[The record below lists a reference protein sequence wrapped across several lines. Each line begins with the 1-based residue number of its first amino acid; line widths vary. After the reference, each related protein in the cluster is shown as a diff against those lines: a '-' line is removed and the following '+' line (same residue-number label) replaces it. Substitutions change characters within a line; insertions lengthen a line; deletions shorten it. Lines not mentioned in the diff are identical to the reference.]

1 MTTDELKAVYDAAR
15 TVAYDAE
22 KAAKDAK
29 KTWLSAL
36 RIDMIADFEAQG
48 GGGVFAKTR
57 VRLGWRGEAVP
68 DMNVGPYF
76 AVGVSSDYGVVQFD
90 IAAIKRDGTPG
101 MTNRGVYR
109 DRSRVFIVPEDQPEQ
124 AQ

>member
-15 TVAYDAE
+15 TVAHDAE

-48 GGGVFAKTR
+48 GVFAKTR
-57 VRLGWRGEAVP
+57 VRLGWRGEAGP
-68 DMNVGPYF
+68 DMNTGPYF
-76 AVGVSSDYGVVQFD
+76 AVGVSSDYGGVQFD
-90 IAAIKRDGTPG
+90 IAVIKRDGTPG